1 MIHFEE
7 VTKLY
12 GSVIGVNDINLS
24 LAPGSYGL
32 LGPNGSGKTTLL
44 NLITGQ
50 LKATQGRV
58 RIFGASPLLEKD
70 VLHRIG
76 FCPAVDLLLTN
87 VTGFDWVSYLL
98 ELQGFDRAAAAD
110 KANEALD
117 VVGLDEARHRAI
129 GGYSRGMKQRCKL
142 AQAIAHDPDLLI
154 LDEPFTGVD
163 PVGRRNLN
171 EIFSEWV
178 EQGKSLLVA
187 SHVLH
192 ELEAISESFLVICNG
207 RLLASGSASDA
218 QLKDQLAVA
227 SGNEDPPPTLS
238 PGPQVEQAP
247 SPPSQPASVP
257 VQVRLKSN
265 QPTEMAQKL
274 LENRLIDAIE
284 VDESAGWLT
293 VSTTRPTALY
303 EQLPVLSEQGI
314 DIQEMHSGDDSLQGV
329 FDSLL
334 GIHRGEI

>member
-1 MIHFEE
+1 MDTPMIHFDE

-24 LAPGSYGL
+24 LEPGSYGL

-50 LKATQGRV
+50 LKATQGKV
-58 RIFGASPLLEKD
+58 RIFDSSPFLEKAF
-70 VLHRIG
+70 LHRIG
-76 FCPAVDLLLTN
+76 FCPAVDLLQIG

-98 ELQGFDRAAAAD
+98 ELQGFDRQEAND
-110 KANEALD
+110 RTNEALD
-117 VVGLDEARHRAI
+117 VVGLDDARHRPI

-142 AQAIAHDPDLLI
+142 AQAIAHEPELLI

-163 PVGRRNLN
+163 PVGRHNLS

-192 ELEAISESFLVICNG
+192 ELEAICESFLLICDG
-207 RLLASGSASDA
+207 RLLASGSAYEVHS
-218 QLKDQLAVA
+218 LLA
-227 SGNEDPPPTLS
+227 NIPN
-238 PGPQVEQAP
+238 
-247 SPPSQPASVP
+247 
-257 VQVRLKSN
+257 QVRLKSN
-265 QPTEMAQKL
+265 QPTEMAQIL
-274 LENRLIDAIE
+274 LKNQLIDMLQ
-284 VDESAGWLT
+284 VDESTGWLT
-293 VSTTRPTALY
+293 VSTTKPADFY
-303 EQLPVLSEQGI
+303 QQLPLLSEQGI
-314 DIQEMHSGDDSLQGV
+314 DIQEMHTGDDSLQTA

-334 GIHRGEI
+334 SIYRGEI

>member
-1 MIHFEE
+1 MIDFEE

-24 LAPGSYGL
+24 LEPGSYGL

-58 RIFGASPLLEKD
+58 QLFGASPILEKH

-87 VTGFDWVSYLL
+87 VTGFDWVTYLL
-98 ELQGFDRAAAAD
+98 ELQGYDRQGAVE
-110 KANEALD
+110 KTNEAFD
-117 VVGLDEARHRAI
+117 IVGLDEEARHRSI

-163 PVGRRNLN
+163 PVGRHNL
-171 EIFSEWV
+171 SELFCDWV
-178 EQGKSLLVA
+178 ANGKSLLVA

-192 ELEAISESFLVICNG
+192 ELEAICESFLLICDG
-207 RLLASGSASDA
+207 RLLASGSAYEVHS
-218 QLKDQLAVA
+218 LLA
-227 SGNEDPPPTLS
+227 NIPN
-238 PGPQVEQAP
+238 
-247 SPPSQPASVP
+247 
-257 VQVRLKSN
+257 RIRFKSN
-265 QPTEMAQKL
+265 QPKEMAVQL
-274 LENRLIDAIE
+274 LEKGLVQTID
-284 VDESAGWLT
+284 VDEAAGQLT
-293 VSTTRPTALY
+293 VTTSQPADLY
-303 EQLPVLSEQGI
+303 EQLPILSEQGI
-314 DIQEMHSGDDSLQGV
+314 EILEMHSGDDSLQAV

>member
-24 LAPGSYGL
+24 LAPGAYGL

-50 LKATQGRV
+50 LRATQGSV
-58 RIFGASPLLEKD
+58 RIFDAYPLLETH

-76 FCPAVDLLLTN
+76 FCPAVDLLLTD
-87 VTGFDWVSYLL
+87 VTGFDWVRYLV
-98 ELQGFDRAAAAD
+98 ELQGFDKQEAANRT
-110 KANEALD
+110 NEALD
-117 VVGLDEARHRAI
+117 VVGLADARHRPI

-163 PVGRRNLN
+163 PVGRHNLS
-171 EIFSEWV
+171 EIFTEWV

-192 ELEAISESFLVICNG
+192 ELEAICDSFLLICDG
-207 RLLASGSASDA
+207 RLLASGSAYEVHS
-218 QLKDQLAVA
+218 LLA
-227 SGNEDPPPTLS
+227 NTPN
-238 PGPQVEQAP
+238 
-247 SPPSQPASVP
+247 
-257 VQVRLKSN
+257 QVRLKSN
-265 QPTEMAQKL
+265 QPTELAESL
-274 LENRLIDAIE
+274 LKSRLVDALE
-284 VDESAGWLT
+284 VDEAAGWLT
-293 VSTTRPTALY
+293 VSTTRPANLY

-314 DIQEMHSGDDSLQGV
+314 DIQEMHAGDDSLQAA

-334 GIHRGEI
+334 RIHRGEV

>member
-50 LKATQGRV
+50 LKTTQGRV

-87 VTGFDWVSYLL
+87 VTGFDWVNYLL
-98 ELQGFDRAAAAD
+98 ELQGFDRKEAAE
-110 KANEALD
+110 KTHEALD
-117 VVGLDEARHRAI
+117 VVGLDDARHRPI

-163 PVGRRNLN
+163 PVGRHNLS

-192 ELEAISESFLVICNG
+192 ELEAISESFLLICNG
-207 RLLASGSASDA
+207 RLLASGSACDA

-227 SGNEDPPPTLS
+227 SGNEAPPATLP
-238 PGPQVEQAP
+238 PGPQVQQGP
-247 SPPSQPASVP
+247 PPPSQPASVP

-274 LENRLIDAIE
+274 LENRLIDALE

-293 VSTTRPTALY
+293 VSTTRPTDLY

>member
-1 MIHFEE
+1 MICFNE

-24 LAPGSYGL
+24 LEPGSYGL

-50 LKATQGRV
+50 LTPTQGRV
-58 RIFGASPLLEKD
+58 DLFGMSPVQQKE

-76 FCPAVDLLLTN
+76 FCPATDLLHIN
-87 VTGFDWVSYLL
+87 VNGFDWVCYLL
-98 ELQGFDRAAAAD
+98 ELQGCGRHQAMQ
-110 KANEALD
+110 KAGEALD
-117 VVGLDEARHRAI
+117 LVGLEEGRHRAI

-163 PVGRRNLN
+163 PVGRHQLS
-171 EIFSEWV
+171 EIFRSWV
-178 EQGKSLLVA
+178 ENGKSLLVA

-192 ELEAISESFLVICNG
+192 EVEAICESFLLICDG
-207 RLLASGSASDA
+207 RLLASGSAYEVNS
-218 QLKDQLAVA
+218 LLANLP
-227 SGNEDPPPTLS
+227 NEIRFRSNRPQDMAEELLRGGLVKTL
-238 PGPQVEQAP
+238 
-247 SPPSQPASVP
+247 
-257 VQVRLKSN
+257 
-265 QPTEMAQKL
+265 
-274 LENRLIDAIE
+274 E
-284 VDESAGWLT
+284 VDKAAGWLT
-293 VSTTRPTALY
+293 VSTSDPSQLY
-303 EQLPVLSEQGI
+303 ARILDLADDGI
-314 DIQEMHSGDDSLQGV
+314 HVHEMHSGDDSLQAV

>member
-24 LAPGSYGL
+24 LEPGSYGL

-58 RIFGASPLLEKD
+58 RIFGASPLLENY

-76 FCPAVDLLLTN
+76 FCPAVDLLLTD
-87 VTGFDWVSYLL
+87 VTGFDWVRYLV
-98 ELQGFDRAAAAD
+98 ELQGFDAQEAAD
-110 KANEALD
+110 RTNEALD
-117 VVGLDEARHRAI
+117 VVALGEARHRPI

-142 AQAIAHDPDLLI
+142 AQAIVHDPDLLI

-163 PVGRRNLN
+163 PVGRHNLS

-192 ELEAISESFLVICNG
+192 ELEAICESFLLICDG
-207 RLLASGSASDA
+207 RLLASGSAYEVHS
-218 QLKDQLAVA
+218 LLA
-227 SGNEDPPPTLS
+227 NTPN
-238 PGPQVEQAP
+238 QI
-247 SPPSQPASVP
+247 
-257 VQVRLKSN
+257 RLKSN
-265 QPTEMAQKL
+265 QPTEMAQNL
-274 LENRLIDAIE
+274 LENRLVDALE

-293 VSTTRPTALY
+293 VSTTRPADLY
-303 EQLPVLSEQGI
+303 QQLPVLSKQGI
-314 DIQEMHSGDDSLQGV
+314 DIQEMHTGDDSLQAA

-334 GIHRGEI
+334 RIHRGEI